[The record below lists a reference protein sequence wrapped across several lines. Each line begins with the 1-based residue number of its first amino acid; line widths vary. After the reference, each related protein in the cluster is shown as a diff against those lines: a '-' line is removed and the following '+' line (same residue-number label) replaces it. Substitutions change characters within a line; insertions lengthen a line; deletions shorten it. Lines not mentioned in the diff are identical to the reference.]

1 MSMLLMAKAMQLQV
15 GSTAQKMVLLKL
27 ADNANDKGECFP
39 SYETIARHCEISR
52 QSAINHIK
60 SLCKKGFVRK
70 VTRKTDKVH
79 TSNLYILDLEAK
91 SLDDGSQN
99 TVPPSQNSVP
109 EVVKEFDHGSQT
121 VGLGGSQKILP
132 RTSQSFNQSINL
144 KKLSSDDS
152 KPAKQISINRQ
163 AKIPYQEI
171 MQAFNESVGD
181 RLPNAESLNDKRKR
195 AISKFLKE
203 LKEPTVESAK
213 NYFDY
218 FMETASAWYFGENNR
233 GWRANFDYLLR
244 PETVLKTREGAL

>member
-70 VTRKTDKVH
+70 VTRKTDKGH

-91 SLDDGSQN
+91 SLDDG
-99 TVPPSQNSVP
+99 SQNSVP

-121 VGLGGSQKILP
+121 VGLGGSQKFLP
-132 RTSQSFNQSINL
+132 RTSQSFNQSINP
-144 KKLSSDDS
+144 KKLSSDDL

-163 AKIPYQEI
+163 TKIPYQEI
-171 MQAFNESVGD
+171 MQAFNESAGD

-244 PETVLKTREGAL
+244 SETVLKTREGAL

>member
-70 VTRKTDKVH
+70 VTRKTDKGH

-91 SLDDGSQN
+91 SLDDD
-99 TVPPSQNSVP
+99 SQNSVP

-121 VGLGGSQKILP
+121 VGLGGSQKFLP

>member
-1 MSMLLMAKAMQLQV
+1 
-15 GSTAQKMVLLKL
+15 
-27 ADNANDKGECFP
+27 
-39 SYETIARHCEISR
+39 
-52 QSAINHIK
+52 
-60 SLCKKGFVRK
+60 CKKGFVRK
-70 VTRKTDKVH
+70 VTRKTDKGH

-91 SLDDGSQN
+91 SLDDG
-99 TVPPSQNSVP
+99 SQNSVP

-121 VGLGGSQKILP
+121 VGLGGSQKFLP
-132 RTSQSFNQSINL
+132 RTSQSFNQSINP
-144 KKLSSDDS
+144 KKLSSDDL

-163 AKIPYQEI
+163 TKIPYQEI
-171 MQAFNESVGD
+171 MQAFNESAGD